1 MSLRLRLT
9 LLYSTLMGVILLVIS
24 AAVTLVITRMLLEQV
39 DETLEQAQ
47 QIVIK
52 KIQMDPLGKVVA
64 NLSSTDMGYD
74 VYMQIWSLDGK
85 LQDNYR
91 ALNNLKRSLLTQV
104 LCIKIPR
111 NMSILQGP
119 TGISVYLAF
128 L

>member
-74 VYMQIWSLDGK
+74 VYMQIWTS
-85 LQDNYR
+85 R
-91 ALNNLKRSLLTQV
+91 
-104 LCIKIPR
+104 
-111 NMSILQGP
+111 
-119 TGISVYLAF
+119 
-128 L
+128 